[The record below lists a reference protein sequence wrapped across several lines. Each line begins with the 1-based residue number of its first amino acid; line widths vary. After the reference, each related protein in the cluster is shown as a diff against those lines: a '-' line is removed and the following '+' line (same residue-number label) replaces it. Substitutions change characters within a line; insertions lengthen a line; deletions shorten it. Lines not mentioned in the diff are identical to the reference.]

1 MTTTGNVLISVF
13 WDKSMSEFFS
23 QKILEHILF
32 SMFYNITLAKV
43 IVVLLFITSV
53 QKDLIGKWKFC
64 LTTNKIKAVSS
75 YDLKRCLWRVECG
88 KSPWDKNFFSSN
100 FFLSAL
106 LPLNNSP
113 IVLYQLRKTVH
124 DSMYSRIILIIAL
137 E

>member
-53 QKDLIGKWKFC
+53 QKDLIGK
-64 LTTNKIKAVSS
+64 
-75 YDLKRCLWRVECG
+75 
-88 KSPWDKNFFSSN
+88 
-100 FFLSAL
+100 
-106 LPLNNSP
+106 
-113 IVLYQLRKTVH
+113 
-124 DSMYSRIILIIAL
+124 
-137 E
+137 